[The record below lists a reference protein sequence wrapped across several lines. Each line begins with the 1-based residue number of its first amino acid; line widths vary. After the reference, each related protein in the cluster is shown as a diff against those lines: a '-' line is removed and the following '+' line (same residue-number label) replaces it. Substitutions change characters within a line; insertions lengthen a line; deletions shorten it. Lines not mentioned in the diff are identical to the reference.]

1 MSSGVAGDDR
11 RGEGPSLLGSYRVT
25 GVLGRGGMGVV
36 YRGEHVETGTP
47 AAIKTVRSARP
58 DLVAGIRREIQTLA
72 SVSHEGVV
80 DVLAYG
86 VSDGLPWY
94 AMELLVGQTLRDWMR
109 PAVSHNSDDEPVA
122 DATLSQPRPAE
133 PSKPS
138 DVTSAPTRVNRR
150 PRQRT
155 GELLRIVRHVC
166 RALAHL
172 HAAGIVHRDLK
183 PENVFVRSDG
193 SPILVDLGIAA
204 RFGGDSGRE
213 ALDAYVGP
221 IGSLQYMSPEQIR
234 GEFVD
239 ARSDLYALGC
249 ILYECVTGEPPFF
262 GLPRS
267 SVLSAHLEQRAPPVA
282 SLVDGVAPELDL
294 LITRLLEKEPHA
306 RLGYAEDVARVLN
319 GVCEDES
326 PAAVVQPAV
335 VAAPYV
341 YRPPFVGRRVTLEIL
356 DEAVREL
363 KDRASGQ
370 TIYIGGESGVGKT
383 RLTMEATRMATQRG
397 LPVIVG
403 QCTRLAAVDDEQAS
417 GLPLHVFAPVLLA
430 MADHCRECGPS
441 ETQRLFGTTGRVL
454 VNYQP
459 ALADAPGFSTLP
471 DAPPLE
477 PGAARKRVLDAM
489 RAALLAFADLRSF
502 VFVADDLQWADELSI
517 EVLARLPPLSASSR
531 GLLTIA
537 TYRPEECGPKIRQL
551 VNEPGVRR
559 IDLDRFGLGEV
570 SALVR
575 GMLALEQSPMPL
587 ANALERKCNG
597 NPFFII
603 EYLRSAIGQGLLR
616 RDAGRWQL
624 GPGRDLFD
632 FLEESIAVPSGV
644 GKLVEERLHDLD
656 PAAQHLVQVGAVLG
670 REFDADLLLSSAGMA
685 ASGSGDAMRNLRER
699 HIFEDSDGGGL
710 RFVHDVIRETAYRR
724 IPAPRSQ
731 ELHRLAATAIE
742 SQSASSERAF
752 KSLGYHF
759 AKARLHGRASSYYRR
774 AAEYAA
780 SMFANDDAIA
790 CYRAALAEAS
800 AARGTQGAARGLA
813 AVHEGLGDVLRIKG
827 EQEGARESYGAALR
841 GLRRGVQ
848 RARLHRKAGKT
859 WETHHAHDDAL
870 EAYRRAATALG
881 ERSPERD
888 EEWWQEFVQLSL
900 DRMWVHYWLNR
911 TSEMEALIEA
921 SRDSLMERGS
931 RFQRARFLQLV
942 VMLRIRRERYLVSQE
957 TVRLAQEAFDL
968 GAGLAEAER
977 AALHF
982 VVFFALVLAGQVDAA
997 DVEGRTVL
1005 AWATRAGAV
1014 TLQARCL
1021 TYLIVVAR
1029 RRNEVDRVKQLAS
1042 ECEAACSQS
1051 QLAEYTGAL
1060 LANRAWAALR
1070 EGRREEARELA
1081 DSALTAWRAVR
1092 VPYPMQWLALFPLL
1106 ALAVQASRVDEAVG
1120 VARALLEEQ
1129 QQRLPDELTHMLHV
1143 SALGDAPLERLARAT
1158 ELAERLSYL

>member
-1 MSSGVAGDDR
+1 MISGPAGDDR
-11 RGEGPSLLGSYRVT
+11 LGGGQRLLGPYRIT
-25 GVLGRGGMGVV
+25 GILGQGGMGVV
-36 YRGEHVETGTP
+36 YRGEHVESGKP
-47 AAIKTVRSARP
+47 AAIKTVRNAHP
-58 DLVAGIRREIQTLA
+58 DLVAGIRREIQALA

-86 VSDGLPWY
+86 IEDGLPWY
-94 AMELLVGQTLRDWMR
+94 AMEMLVGQTLRDWMR
-109 PAVSHNSDDEPVA
+109 PTASGNGKELGA
-122 DATLSQPRPAE
+122 DGTLSQPREAQ
-133 PSKPS
+133 PSRPS
-138 DVTSAPTRVNRR
+138 ESPPTRVKRLPQR
-150 PRQRT
+150 RT
-155 GELLRIVRHVC
+155 GELLRIVRGVC
-166 RALAHL
+166 SALAHL
-172 HAAGIVHRDLK
+172 HSAGIVHRDLK

-204 RFGGDSGRE
+204 RFGGESGRE
-213 ALDAYVGP
+213 ALETYVGP

-249 ILYECVTGEPPFF
+249 VLYECVTGEPPFF

-267 SVLSAHLEQRAPPVA
+267 SVLSAHLEQRAPSVS
-282 SLVDGVAPELDL
+282 SLVDGVPPELDL

-306 RLGYAEDVARVLN
+306 RLGYAEDVARILN
-319 GVCEDES
+319 DVCEDES
-326 PAAVVQPAV
+326 PAAVQPAV
-335 VAAPYV
+335 LAAPYV

-363 KDRASGQ
+363 KDRSRGE

-383 RLTMEATRMATQRG
+383 RLTMEVTRMATQRG
-397 LPVIVG
+397 LPVIVS
-403 QCTRLAAVDDEQAS
+403 QCTRLAAVDDEHS
-417 GLPLHVFAPVLLA
+417 NGLPLHVFAPVLLA
-430 MADHCRECGPS
+430 MADHCREGGPA
-441 ETQRLFGTTGRVL
+441 ETQRLFGTTGRLL

-471 DAPPLE
+471 DPQPLE
-477 PGAARKRVLDAM
+477 PSAARKRVLDAM

-502 VFVADDLQWADELSI
+502 VFVVDDLQWADELSI
-517 EVLARLPPLSASSR
+517 EVLARLPSVSASPS
-531 GLLTIA
+531 GLLTVA
-537 TYRPEECGPKIRQL
+537 TYRPEEGGPKIRQL
-551 VNEPGVRR
+551 VNEAGVRR

-587 ANALERKCNG
+587 ASALERKCNG

-616 RDAGRWQL
+616 RDSGRWQL

-644 GKLVEERLHDLD
+644 GKLVEQRLHDLD
-656 PAAQHLVQVGAVLG
+656 PGAQHLVQVGAVLG
-670 REFDADLLLSSAGMA
+670 REFAADLLLSSAGLA
-685 ASGSGDAMRNLRER
+685 ASVSGDAMRNLRER

-724 IPAPRSQ
+724 IPAERSQ
-731 ELHRLAATAIE
+731 ELHRLAAIAIE
-742 SQSASSERAF
+742 SQSGASERAF
-752 KSLGYHF
+752 KSLGHHF
-759 AKARLHGRASSYYRR
+759 ARARLHDRASSYYRR

-780 SMFANDDAIA
+780 TMFANDDAIA
-790 CYRAALAEAS
+790 CYRAALSEAS
-800 AARGTQGAARGLA
+800 ATRGARGDPRGLA
-813 AVHEGLGDVLRIKG
+813 ALHEGLGDVLRTKG
-827 EQEGARESYGAALR
+827 EQESARESYDAALR

-859 WETHHAHDDAL
+859 WETRHAHDDAL
-870 EAYRRAATALG
+870 EAYRRAAEALG

-911 TSEMEALIEA
+911 TGEMEALIEA
-921 SRDSLMERGS
+921 SRDSLMQRGS

-968 GAGLAEAER
+968 GADLAEAER

-982 VVFFALVLAGQVDAA
+982 VAFFALVLAGQVDAA

-1005 AWATRAGAV
+1005 AWANRAGAV

-1029 RRNEVDRVKQLAS
+1029 RKNEVDRVNQLAS
-1042 ECEAACSQS
+1042 DCEVACAHS
-1051 QLAEYTGAL
+1051 QLTEYTGAL
-1060 LANRAWAALR
+1060 LANRSWAALR
-1070 EGRREEARELA
+1070 EERLEEARELA
-1081 DSALTAWRAVR
+1081 ESALIAWRTVR
-1092 VPYPMQWLALFPLL
+1092 VSTYPMQWLALFPLL
-1106 ALAVQASRVDEAVG
+1106 ALAVHGSRVDEAVG
-1120 VARALLEEQ
+1120 LARALLEEQ
-1129 QQRLPDELTHMLHV
+1129 QQRLPDELSRMLDV
-1143 SALGDAPLERLARAT
+1143 SALGGAPLEGLSRAV
-1158 ELAERLSYL
+1158 ELAKRLNYL